1 MKILRPLSLLLPAA
15 VLLLGGCGGSDSNSS
30 SSITGTWQSGNTYFT
45 FGSQDTVNARTST
58 QVFTGTYT
66 AQENG
71 EETNVT
77 MSLSADN
84 GASSTS
90 IRTEGSMRFLSPTQA
105 VYTPVVREI
114 GNSGE
119 PETAPDP
126 GNIGEAA
133 NMTRL

>member
-1 MKILRPLSLLLPAA
+1 
-15 VLLLGGCGGSDSNSS
+15 
-30 SSITGTWQSGNTYFT
+30 
-45 FGSQDTVNARTST
+45 
-58 QVFTGTYT
+58 
-66 AQENG
+66 
-71 EETNVT
+71 